1 MHQSTKCQQNRA
13 MRVAELWMIQQ
24 TFSARFYSASALLAM
39 QTAVIAKA
47 ILSVRPSVTFRC
59 FVQTNED
66 TFVRFLPGCMECG
79 GGLAMR
85 IVSVCP
91 FVCPSVCLSVCLSVR
106 PYVRL
111 SVKRVI
117 RDKMERRK
125 IGPDF
130 LHHMKD
136 HVA

>member
-91 FVCPSVCLSVCLSVR
+91 FVCPSVCLSVHMSVCLSN
-106 PYVRL
+106 
-111 SVKRVI
+111 
-117 RDKMERRK
+117 
-125 IGPDF
+125 
-130 LHHMKD
+130 
-136 HVA
+136 A